1 MILGASV
8 LKNIAQHSDYPLLQ
22 KVADQF
28 THEIEVRISAPMTTT
43 VTVAP
48 NQPPAPPT
56 ITVTQ
61 EPTPLPT
68 VATPKESINEGAS
81 PSEVKNG

>member
-48 NQPPAPPT
+48 NQPPQPPT

-61 EPTPLPT
+61 EPTPLPL
-68 VATPKESINEGAS
+68 VATEIKENEGAQATE
-81 PSEVKNG
+81 EVK